1 MIGIFDSGSGGLT
14 VLRAL
19 RARAPQ
25 ADVVYLGDLAN
36 APYGNRSREELG
48 ELTVGGIRSLID
60 LGATEIISACNS
72 MSVSLVLSMFDMF
85 DMPRT
90 SIIEM
95 VGPAVASFRGEKGRV
110 LVLATKATVDSG
122 VYQNGF
128 RTIGVNADA
137 LALPELVAHIEA
149 DAPAELMEE
158 YIEQSLAHVNLDSYT
173 HVLLCCTHYPL
184 VRNCFEN
191 VVRAHGSHASIVDP
205 ADAVAARAIETFS
218 VDGTGRVAVYTT
230 RASEVFAR
238 RVGALMGGHPYTL
251 DFL

>member
-1 MIGIFDSGSGGLT
+1 M
-14 VLRAL
+14 LRAL

-25 ADVVYLGDLAN
+25 ADVVYFGDLAN

-48 ELTVGGIRSLID
+48 ELTANGMRTLID

-72 MSVSLVLSMFDMF
+72 VSVSLVLSMFDMLNLS
-85 DMPRT
+85 RA

-95 VGPAVASFRGEKGRV
+95 VGPAVASFRGEQGRV
-110 LVLATKATVDSG
+110 LVLATQATVDSG

-137 LALPELVAHIEA
+137 LALPELVALIEA
-149 DAPAELMEE
+149 DAPLEAVEQ
-158 YIEQSLAHVNLDSYT
+158 YIETGLAGVHVASYT
-173 HVLLCCTHYPL
+173 HILLCCTHYPL
-184 VRNCFEN
+184 VRNGFEN
-191 VVRAHGSHASIVDP
+191 VARRLGAHAAIVDP
-205 ADAVAARAIETFS
+205 ADAVAARAAHTFS

-230 RASEVFAR
+230 CESEVFSR
-238 RVGALMGGHPYTL
+238 RVQVLMGGDPYTL